1 MDRVEVGNEKNVN
14 EDYVL
19 NKIGGD
25 GIVSAYFIIFSQS
38 KDGCCDQMNSIMR
51 AFSFFVNPLFMLLL
65 I

>member
-25 GIVSAYFIIFSQS
+25 GIVSAYFFLYFLY
-38 KDGCCDQMNSIMR
+38 KTWMEG
-51 AFSFFVNPLFMLLL
+51 LLNNWNNNVF
-65 I
+65 